1 MEVKTGVLV
10 GSLRRSTC
18 SLALAGKSVLSDCK
32 SAFTPVAARS
42 RMPVVF
48 PFLPFLPFF
57 SFELFSSAIFLS
69 FLPAHLASHP
79 ESPECAFTLQVSSS
93 QTHDGRYAPGSLK
106 LLG

>member
-1 MEVKTGVLV
+1 MEVKTWVLV

-18 SLALAGKSVLSDCK
+18 SLAFAGKSVLSDCK

-48 PFLPFLPFF
+48 PFFPFLPFF
-57 SFELFSSAIFLS
+57 SFELFSSAIFFS
-69 FLPAHLASHP
+69 FLPAHLASP
-79 ESPECAFTLQVSSS
+79 PKCAFTLQANSS